1 MYVCVCTFPS
11 VHSAD
16 FTFDM
21 SRIQSE
27 TEVLP
32 SSVHPPDHLQHPSIF
47 QRKRSV
53 ASTAINLSTIK
64 EESSSLKSSHSSG
77 CSTATS
83 SSSSSSCSQSSHESS
98 GHHMS
103 ACDLDVNPFSP
114 EIVNMM
120 LNALSASVMDSMF
133 CVSSAL
139 PQLVS
144 GRTVVLGDQEF
155 TGIKKVTSGGFGTIY
170 TCRRGKETK
179 VLKVLHYA
187 CRAVECT
194 YREVCME
201 FPQLEFAPQTGLN
214 L

>member
-1 MYVCVCTFPS
+1 MYALFSS
-11 VHSAD
+11 VYSAD

-32 SSVHPPDHLQHPSIF
+32 TSVHPPDNLQHPSIF

-83 SSSSSSCSQSSHESS
+83 SSSSSCSQSSHESS

-103 ACDLDVNPFSP
+103 ACDFDVNPFSP

-120 LNALSASVMDSMF
+120 LNALSASVMDSMC

-179 VLKVLHYA
+179 VLKVLHTL
-187 CRAVECT
+187 R
-194 YREVCME
+194 M
-201 FPQLEFAPQTGLN
+201 
-214 L
+214 